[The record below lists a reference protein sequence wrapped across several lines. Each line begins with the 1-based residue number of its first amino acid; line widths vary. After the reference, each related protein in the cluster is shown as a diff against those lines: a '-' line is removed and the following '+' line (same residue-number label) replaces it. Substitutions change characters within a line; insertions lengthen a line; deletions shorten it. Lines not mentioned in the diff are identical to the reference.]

1 MRGRCRGPSFPPLS
15 KAWPGTTGTDQKSGK
30 SEQDVDGEERVLTK
44 SVVAPE
50 LILRGSAD
58 HSQTREGA
66 VISCLSG
73 QKY

>member
-50 LILRGSAD
+50 LILRRSTD